1 MNTQDPLEIA
11 KTLVETVLG
20 WAGRDLKWQ
29 SGPVPIASPMN
40 QGVDATAFRASDP
53 TTDESLWVKVVH
65 ADALLFADPAT
76 IVAAAKSA
84 GSLCIAPK
92 LMASDPQTGALA
104 MQDLSDTHKVATL
117 DRLGEPTISSAIIK
131 AKRMFHSGPRLPRNS
146 NVFEHIEALY
156 KAAQQ
161 NGVAMPQD
169 EFWIL
174 DNIRTA
180 SAAIRAAGFDTVP
193 AHGDGNASNILI
205 DDNQNIA
212 LVDFDMSANM
222 DPFED
227 LGSFLV
233 EAYAFDSPAQA
244 ALEEFHGQFDERLF
258 NRTRLY
264 GVADDLRWGLIG
276 ATLAK
281 MSPRTDLEFLKYAE
295 WRFLRCR
302 MAMRDPRFEER
313 VRRV

>member
-1 MNTQDPLEIA
+1 MNTRDPLETA
-11 KTLVETVLG
+11 KALIETVPG

-29 SGPVPIASPMN
+29 SGPVPIASPMY
-40 QGVDATAFRASDP
+40 QGVDATVFRASNP
-53 TTDESLWVKVVH
+53 TTDENLWVKVAH
-65 ADALLFADPAT
+65 ADAKLFADPAT
-76 IVAAAKSA
+76 IVAAAES
-84 GSLCIAPK
+84 GSSLGIAPK
-92 LMASDPQTGALA
+92 LVASDPETGALA
-104 MQDLSDTHKVATL
+104 MQDLSDTHKTATL
-117 DRLGEPTISSAIIK
+117 DRLAEPTISSAVIE
-131 AKRMFHSGPRLPRNS
+131 AKRTFHSGPRLPRS
-146 NVFEHIEALY
+146 GNVFEDIETLY
-156 KAAQQ
+156 KAAKQS
-161 NGVAMPQD
+161 GVVMPQD
-169 EFWIL
+169 EFWML

-180 SAAIRAAGFDTVP
+180 RAAIRAAGFDTVP

-205 DDNQNIA
+205 DDSQNIA

-233 EAYAFDSPAQA
+233 EAYAFDPPAQA

-276 ATLAK
+276 ATLAN
-281 MSPRTDLEFLKYAE
+281 MSARTDLEFLKYAE

>member
-1 MNTQDPLEIA
+1 MNTEDSLETA
-11 KTLVETVLG
+11 KMLVETVPG
-20 WAGRDLKWQ
+20 WAGRDLKRH
-29 SGPVPIASPMN
+29 SGPVPVASPMY
-40 QGVDATAFRASDP
+40 QGVDGTVFRASNP
-53 TTDESLWVKVVH
+53 TTDENLWVRVAH
-65 ADALLFADPAT
+65 ADAKLFADPAT

-84 GSLCIAPK
+84 SSLGIAPK
-92 LMASDPQTGALA
+92 LMAGDPETGALA
-104 MQDLSDTHKVATL
+104 MQDLSDTHKMATL
-117 DRLGEPTISSAIIK
+117 DRLAEPTISSAIIK
-131 AKRMFHSGPRLPRNS
+131 AKRAFYSGPRLPRS
-146 NVFEHIEALY
+146 GNVFENIEALY
-156 KAAQQ
+156 KAAKQ
-161 NGVAMPQD
+161 NGVVMPQD
-169 EFWIL
+169 EFWML

-180 SAAIRAAGFDTVP
+180 GAAIRAAGFDTVP

-205 DDNQNIA
+205 DDSQNIT

-227 LGSFLV
+227 FGSFLV
-233 EAYAFDSPAQA
+233 EAYAFDPPAQA
-244 ALEEFHGQFDERLF
+244 AFEEFHGQYDERLF

-276 ATLAK
+276 ATLGK
-281 MSPRTDLEFLKYAE
+281 MSARTDLEFLKYAE